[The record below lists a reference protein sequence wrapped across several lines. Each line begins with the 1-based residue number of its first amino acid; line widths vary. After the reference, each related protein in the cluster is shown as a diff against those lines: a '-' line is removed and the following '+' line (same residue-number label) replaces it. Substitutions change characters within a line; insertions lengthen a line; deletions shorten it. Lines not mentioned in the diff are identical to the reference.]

1 MTQEIDASRIPEL
14 KAVVSAALDAARAA
28 GATEAEADVSLQ
40 KGLTA
45 TVRMGEV
52 DTIEYHRD
60 RGLSVTVYIGKR
72 KGSAS
77 TGDLRPEAVTETVR
91 KACAFASHT
100 AADDCAGLADPA
112 ELTRSFPDL
121 DLDHPWDIT
130 PDEAVALAR
139 DCEAAGLAVD
149 KRVQNSEGGT
159 LTTHRGVRVYGN
171 TNGFLAGNIGTNHSI
186 SCALVAEQGGEMER
200 DYWYTV
206 SRQPDQLEAAASVG
220 RRAAQRAV
228 ARLGA
233 RRLDTRRVPVLF
245 TPDLAR
251 GLIGSLIGAISGS
264 SQYRKSTFLLDSAGQ
279 QIFPKF
285 LQIEER
291 PHLPRALASA
301 AYDGEGVAT
310 RDRELVR
317 NGVLDGYVMGSYSAR
332 KLGLRTTGN
341 AGGTHNLSVSA
352 PDVAVSY
359 EALLKAMGTGLL
371 VTEMMGQGVN
381 GVTGDY
387 SRGASGFWVEQGA
400 LGFPVHEIT
409 VAGNLREMYQHIVGV
424 GTDVD
429 LRGSIRCG
437 SLLVEGMTIAGE

>member
-1 MTQEIDASRIPEL
+1 MTQEVDASRIPEL
-14 KAVVSAALDAARAA
+14 KDVVSAALAAARAA
-28 GATEAEADVSLQ
+28 GATQAEAEVSLQ

-60 RGLSVTVYIGKR
+60 RGLSVTVYVGQR

-91 KACAFASHT
+91 KACTFASHT
-100 AADDCAGLADPA
+100 AADSSAGLAEA
-112 ELTRSFPDL
+112 SELATTFPDL

-139 DCEAAGLAVD
+139 ECEAAGRAAD
-149 KRVQNSEGGT
+149 PRVQNSEGGT
-159 LTTHRGVRVYGN
+159 LSTHRGVRVYGN
-171 TNGFLAGNIGTNHSI
+171 SHGFLAGSTGTNHSL
-186 SCALVAEQGGEMER
+186 SCALVAEQGGEMQR

-206 SRQPDQLEAAASVG
+206 SRLPDQLEAAASVG
-220 RRAAQRAV
+220 KRAAQRTV
-228 ARLGA
+228 ARLGS
-233 RRLDTRRVPVLF
+233 RKLDTRRVPVLF
-245 TPDLAR
+245 APEMAR
-251 GLIGSLIGAISGS
+251 GVIGSLLGAISGT
-264 SQYRKSTFLLDSAGQ
+264 SQYRKASFLLGAAGQ

-285 LQIEER
+285 LQIQER
-291 PHLPRALASA
+291 PYLRQALASA
-301 AYDGEGVAT
+301 TFDAEGVAT
-310 RDRELVR
+310 RDREVVR
-317 NGVLDGYVMGSYSAR
+317 DGVLDGYVMGSYSAR
-332 KLGLRTTGN
+332 KLGLKTTAN
-341 AGGTHNLSVSA
+341 AGGTHNLIVSA
-352 PDVAVSY
+352 PGMAQSH
-359 EALLKAMGTGLL
+359 EALLRQMGNGLL

-400 LGFPVHEIT
+400 IAYPVEEIT
-409 VAGNLREMYQHIVGV
+409 VAGNLREIYQHIIGV

-437 SLLVEGMTIAGE
+437 SLLVEAMTVAGE